1 MEQSIPPTRRA
12 EFWAGARNTIPLVVG
27 AIPFGII
34 FGALGVTSGLSPL
47 ATLGMSL
54 FVFAGSSQFI
64 AAGLVAGQVGMA
76 IIIFTTLIVN
86 LRHALY
92 SATLAPYMKHL
103 PQKWMLPL
111 GFWLTDETF
120 VVVVTR
126 YSQPDE
132 SPYKH
137 WYYLGSAV
145 FMYLNWQLCTLVGVV
160 AGQTI
165 PDMREWGLDFAIS
178 VTFIGMLITLIKN
191 RPLLI
196 SALMAGISAV
206 LLNGLPNK
214 ISLIVAALIGV
225 ASGVASESL
234 MPPVEAKPDDV
245 PQTAGGES

>member
-1 MEQSIPPTRRA
+1 
-12 EFWAGARNTIPLVVG
+12 
-27 AIPFGII
+27 
-34 FGALGVTSGLSPL
+34 
-47 ATLGMSL
+47 
-54 FVFAGSSQFI
+54 
-64 AAGLVAGQVGMA
+64 
-76 IIIFTTLIVN
+76 
-86 LRHALY
+86 LY

-145 FMYLNWQLCTLVGVV
+145 FMYLNWQLCTLVGVI

-165 PDMREWGLDFAIS
+165 PDMREWGLDFAII

-196 SALMAGISAV
+196 AALMAGISAV

-225 ASGVASESL
+225 ASGVVAESL

-245 PQTAGGES
+245 PQAAGGES